1 MTQKGGSR
9 VATMQRNGP
18 YAIFAACEPGKG
30 NETKA
35 SQTEVV
41 QNRIHS
47 ACERI
52 QVSLKR
58 NHAFQIWRED
68 MLAQREQGE
77 KITRSL
83 ERISIFKA
91 FRTWKLDMLF
101 LKSMEHGVITVRD
114 IITKH
119 KWNKFFQLWKE
130 WNEFFKK
137 KAATVK
143 PRKSTASTADEIAR
157 ERRRRCGRGF

>member
-1 MTQKGGSR
+1 MKLKQVKLKWFKI
-9 VATMQRNGP
+9 AFIP
-18 YAIFAACEPGKG
+18 
-30 NETKA
+30 
-35 SQTEVV
+35 
-41 QNRIHS
+41 

-77 KITRSL
+77 KLTRSL

-101 LKSMEHGVITVRD
+101 LKAMEHGVITVRD
-114 IITKH
+114 D
-119 KWNKFFQLWKE
+119 
-130 WNEFFKK
+130 
-137 KAATVK
+137 
-143 PRKSTASTADEIAR
+143 ASTSGTNSSSS
-157 ERRRRCGRGF
+157 GRSGMNSSKKQRQ